1 MPEVSDKDG
10 NIRKDRQ
17 ILPLPDEDTERA
29 IYEITEK
36 ILREYG
42 YERYEISNY
51 AKSGI

>member
-36 ILREYG
+36 IFGNTGMRDM
-42 YERYEISNY
+42 RFQIMSN
-51 AKSGI
+51 GI